1 MSEFVESLNDVFYQF
16 GPVSVRRMFGGFG
29 VFHDGLMF
37 GLVADDVLYLK
48 VDEKSVGRFLDLG
61 LEPFEYQ
68 KNGARIKMSYYM
80 APESIHY
87 EMRSPR
93 TFWDRPYGLFIAA
106 TSRQSGKP
114 GCRHH
119 R

>member
-1 MSEFVESLNDVFYQF
+1 MSEFVENLNDVFCQF

-48 VDEKSVGRFLDLG
+48 VDEKSVGRFIDLG

-68 KNGARIKMSYYM
+68 KNGDKIKMSYYM
-80 APESIHY
+80 APESIF
-87 EMRSPR
+87 EDSEQAKK
-93 TFWDRPYGLFIAA
+93 WAA
-106 TSRQSGKP
+106 LAFDAALRARKP
-114 GCRHH
+114 AAKSKLEKL
-119 R
+119 